1 MKPAFGTGTA
11 FVLLAFGL
19 AGAAAPALAWV
30 YPEHRDIAVLS
41 VNTLDPERK
50 AVFDKLWSQARG
62 GYEKRLCANGADKDQ
77 ATTPDC
83 IDWAALPAIAGDH
96 SCSAKD
102 MVDIVLNSPWIL
114 SVADVAAQ
122 LKVDLSRIA
131 VEAPYE
137 RMRDG
142 SNPITDI
149 KRQID
154 SERLRAERVNALR
167 TADTRLQRADP
178 EYATR
183 AGSNNAHFLLAR
195 PRTDVE
201 AQEYAAL
208 TLKLGSEISAVGV
221 YGWYHLSALQKASR
235 LANEQLSPEERTALT
250 RAMFADEA
258 FAIHFLEDM
267 YASGHVAGTW
277 GDASQRKGTHDYYN
291 ANGLEAFTW
300 GGGSDSLVL
309 MGDAHMRS
317 EDAERTAV
325 AVRISIEQVLDTA
338 TGRQRPTNIRH
349 TPGAVAAPDGFDVC
363 RNDTLPMRPE
373 PMRVHRE
380 AYALAGEVLAPTPVP
395 SLGQGLGAMPRF
407 RAEVGPFLGIAGS
420 MDARYIDGG
429 FTDYTAGNGWIGG
442 VDLSFRAGL
451 GLDGVLNE
459 SGDGLVFASIGVRG
473 DSPSTNKY
481 ANTAL
486 ADQAGTLGAAIPAR
500 VGLSTRVRMPYYL
513 IPGDLLFAAPL
524 YFLAPKTYQNMAVV
538 AGNGG
543 ALGLQQGW
551 ATRFGRFQF
560 VLGREIGATFYGLAT
575 EDTLLAPSETPNGPV
590 RFVNFKSTFID
601 VPIFE
606 YRPYR
611 SFDTTQSSELVF
623 QLFAGADI
631 PYGAKVTSPQ
641 GAANVPLKTVYSIG
655 LRLIFDWRRYF

>member
-1 MKPAFGTGTA
+1 MKARFHAGVAPA
-11 FVLLAFGL
+11 LLAIGL
-19 AGAAAPALAWV
+19 AGAAVPAFAWV
-30 YPEHRDIAVLS
+30 YPEHRDIAVLA
-41 VNTLDPERK
+41 VVTLDPERK
-50 AVFDKLWSQARG
+50 AAFDKAWREARVG
-62 GYEKRLCANGADKDQ
+62 FEKRLCENPADKDQ
-77 ATTPDC
+77 GTTPDC
-83 IDWAALPAIAGDH
+83 IDWAAMPAIAGDH
-96 SCSAKD
+96 SCSAKE
-102 MVDIVLNSPWIL
+102 MTDIVLNSPWIL
-114 SVADVAAQ
+114 SVADVSAQ

-137 RMRDG
+137 RMRG
-142 SNPITDI
+142 GANPITDI

-195 PRTDVE
+195 PTTEMSGQD
-201 AQEYAAL
+201 YSAL
-208 TLKLGSEISAVGV
+208 TLKLGSEISATGV

-235 LANEQLSPEERTALT
+235 LAHENLSPEERTALT

-267 YASGHVAGTW
+267 YAAGHVAGTW

-300 GGGSDSLVL
+300 GGGTVSTVL
-309 MGDAHMRS
+309 MGDAHMRP
-317 EDAERTAV
+317 EDAKETAA
-325 AVRISIEQVLDTA
+325 AVRISLEQVLDTA
-338 TGRQRPTNIRH
+338 SGRERKTNMRH
-349 TPGAVAAPDGFDVC
+349 TPGAPAAPDSFNVC
-363 RNDTLPMRPE
+363 ENNTLPMRPE

-380 AYALAGEVLAPTPVP
+380 AYLIAAEVLTPTPVP

-407 RAEVGPFLGIAGS
+407 RAEVGPFVGVAGS
-420 MDARYIDGG
+420 LDARYMDGG
-429 FTDYTAGNGWIGG
+429 FTDATVGNGWIGG

-459 SGDGLVFASIGVRG
+459 SGDGLVFAAVGLRG
-473 DSPSTNKY
+473 DSPSTNKF
-481 ANTAL
+481 ANVPN
-486 ADQAGTLGAAIPAR
+486 ADQVGSLSAAIPAR
-500 VGLSTRVRMPYYL
+500 IGLSTRLRMPYYL
-513 IPGDLLFAAPL
+513 IPGDLMFAAPL
-524 YFLAPKTYQNMAVV
+524 FFISPKTYQDMAVA

-543 ALGLQQGW
+543 VLGLQQGL

-560 VLGREIGATFYGLAT
+560 VLGREIGATFYGLGT
-575 EDTLLAPSETPNGPV
+575 TDTLLSPNPVPGAPTEY
-590 RFVNFKSTFID
+590 VNFKSTFID

-611 SFDTTQSSELVF
+611 SFDTTQSSELIF
-623 QLFAGADI
+623 QLFAGIDI
-631 PYGAKVTSPQ
+631 PYGADVVAPTGGPPVS
-641 GAANVPLKTVYSIG
+641 LKTAYSIG
-655 LRLIFDWRRYF
+655 LRLIFDWRRYH

>member
-1 MKPAFGTGTA
+1 MRATFGGSA
-11 FVLLAFGL
+11 PSALLAFAL
-19 AGAAAPALAWV
+19 AGSALPAFAWV

-41 VNTLDPERK
+41 VNTLDPDRK
-50 AVFDKLWSQARG
+50 VLFDKLWREARV
-62 GYEKRLCANGADKDQ
+62 GYEKRLCANPADTDQ
-77 ATTPDC
+77 GTTPDC

-102 MVDIVLNSPWIL
+102 MTDVVLNSTWIL
-114 SVADVAAQ
+114 GVADVSAQ

-137 RMRDG
+137 RMRDTR
-142 SNPITDI
+142 NPITDI

-154 SERLRAERVNALR
+154 SEKLRAERVNALR
-167 TADTRLQRADP
+167 TADTRLQRTDP
-178 EYATR
+178 DYATR

-208 TLKLGSEISAVGV
+208 TLKLGSEINAVGV

-235 LANEQLSPEERTALT
+235 LATESLTPEERAALT

-300 GGGSDSLVL
+300 AGGTNSLVL
-309 MGDAHMRS
+309 MGDAHMRP

-325 AVRISIEQVLDTA
+325 AVRISLEQVLDTA
-338 TGRQRPTNIRH
+338 TGRQRPTNMRH
-349 TPGAVAAPDGFDVC
+349 TPGAVAAPDDFDVC
-363 RNDTLPMRPE
+363 KNDTLPMRPE

-380 AYALAGEVLAPTPVP
+380 AYVLAGEVLAPTPVP

-407 RAEVGPFLGIAGS
+407 RAEVGPFLGIAGM
-420 MDARYIDGG
+420 MDARYTDGG
-429 FTDYTAGNGWIGG
+429 FLGSEQGNGWIGG

-459 SGDGLVFASIGVRG
+459 SGDGLVFASIGLRG

-481 ANTAL
+481 ANTEL
-486 ADQAGTLGAAIPAR
+486 ADQAGNLAAAIPAR
-500 VGLSTRVRMPYYL
+500 VGLSTRLRMPYYL
-513 IPGDLLFAAPL
+513 IPGDLLLAAPL
-524 YFLAPKTYQNMAVV
+524 YFLSPKTYQSMAVA

-543 ALGLQQGW
+543 ALGLQNGW

-560 VLGREIGATFYGLAT
+560 MLGREIGATFYGLMT
-575 EDTLLAPSETPNGPV
+575 TDTLVAPSETPGGPA

-601 VPIFE
+601 VPILE

-631 PYGAKVTSPQ
+631 PYGENVSAPP

-655 LRLIFDWRRYF
+655 LRLVFDWRRYY

>member
-1 MKPAFGTGTA
+1 MNGTFGARATTA
-11 FVLLAFGL
+11 LLAIGL
-19 AGAAAPALAWV
+19 AGMAVPALAWV

-50 AVFDKLWSQARG
+50 AMFDKLWREARV
-62 GYEKRLCANGADKDQ
+62 GYEKRLCANGADKQ
-77 ATTPDC
+77 QGLTPEC

-96 SCSAKD
+96 SCSAQD
-102 MVDIVLNSPWIL
+102 MVDIVLNSDWIL
-114 SVADVAAQ
+114 SVADVSAQ
-122 LKVDLSRIA
+122 LKADLSRVA

-137 RMRDG
+137 RVRDAR
-142 SNPITDI
+142 NPVVDFR
-149 KRQID
+149 RQI
-154 SERLRAERVNALR
+154 EAEAIRSQRVNALR
-167 TADTRLQRADP
+167 TADTRLQRSDP

-183 AGSNNAHFLLAR
+183 AGSNNAHFLFAR
-195 PRTDVE
+195 PKTDVS
-201 AQEYAAL
+201 AQDYAAL

-250 RAMFADEA
+250 RAMLADEA

-267 YASGHVAGTW
+267 YASGHIAGTW

-300 GGGSDSLVL
+300 SGGAASIML
-309 MGDAHMRS
+309 MGDAHMRP

-325 AVRISIEQVLDTA
+325 AVRVSLEQVLDTA
-338 TGRQRPTNIRH
+338 SGRQRATNIRH
-349 TPGAVAAPDGFDVC
+349 TPGAPAQPDTFDVC
-363 RNDTLPMRPE
+363 KNDTLPMRPE
-373 PMRVHRE
+373 PMRVYRE
-380 AYALAGEVLAPTPVP
+380 AYVLSGEVLAPTPVP

-407 RAEVGPFLGIAGS
+407 RAEVGPFIGIAGS
-420 MDARYIDGG
+420 IDARYMDGG
-429 FTDYTAGNGWIGG
+429 FTDATAGNGWIGG

-459 SGDGLVFASIGVRG
+459 SGDGLVFASIGLRG

-481 ANTAL
+481 ANNAF

-500 VGLSTRVRMPYYL
+500 IGLSTRLRMPYYL

-524 YFLAPKTYQNMAVV
+524 YFLAPKTYQNMAVQ

-551 ATRFGRFQF
+551 ATQFGRFQF
-560 VLGREIGATFYGLAT
+560 VLGREIGATFYGLGT
-575 EDTLLAPSETPNGPV
+575 DDTLLAPPATPGGAT
-590 RFVNFKSTFID
+590 RFVEFKSTFID
-601 VPIFE
+601 LPILE

-631 PYGAKVTSPQ
+631 PYGEKVNSPP
-641 GAANVPLKTVYSIG
+641 GAPSPGLKTVYSIG